1 MLKVTTADIVEIFKL
16 EIVCGEVGIDRII
29 TKDVVYRPGL
39 ILAGFFDVYPAERVQ
54 ILGNTELSFFESIPE
69 ESKAIRMAKLCT
81 EKTPCIVIT
90 HQNAVPKELVEAAVK
105 YNVPVLKT
113 KLKTT
118 QFASRLTN
126 YLESKLA
133 PIVTLH
139 AELVDVYGIGV
150 LIMGDSGVGK
160 SEIAL
165 ELVKRGHRLV
175 ADDSV
180 EISQIENELVGQ
192 APEILRHLL
201 EVRGLGILNIMT
213 MFGAG
218 SVRHSMPISLVIS
231 LEAWDQ
237 QKDYERLGLDEEKM
251 KIHDMKITKV
261 TIPVSAGRNLAVI
274 TEVAAMNFRL
284 KSLGINAAEEI
295 VERIDAKMAID
306 FAKTDDVEQ

>member
-1 MLKVTTADIVEIFKL
+1 MLKVTTADIVEIFNL
-16 EIVCGEVGIDRII
+16 EIICGAEGTSRTI
-29 TKDVVYRPGL
+29 TKDVLYRPGL
-39 ILAGFFDVYPAERVQ
+39 IFAGFFDIYPAEKVQ
-54 ILGNTELSFFESIPE
+54 ILGNTELSFFESIAE
-69 ESKAIRMAKLCT
+69 ENKAIRMAKLCT
-81 EKTPCIVIT
+81 ENTPCIVIT
-90 HQNAVPKELVEAAVK
+90 HNNEAPKELVAAAIEAK
-105 YNVPVLKT
+105 VPVLKT
-113 KLKTT
+113 KMKTT

-150 LIMGDSGVGK
+150 LITGDSGVGK

-165 ELVKRGHRLV
+165 ELVKRGHRLI

-180 EISQIENELVGQ
+180 EISQIENELVGE

-251 KIHDMKITKV
+251 KIIDMEVTKV

-284 KSLGINAAEEI
+284 RTLGINAAEEI
-295 VERIDAKMAID
+295 VDRIDAKMAID
-306 FAKTDDVEQ
+306 AEK